1 MEYLIIFP
9 KNQYEFFYA
18 FPIGIQLEI
27 MTAKWS
33 SKTNY
38 GIMAQPK
45 NLSSLKI
52 VHAPRISCKAN
63 DHIIVW
69 RHSPIN
75 IA

>member
-1 MEYLIIFP
+1 MDYLIMSTT
-9 KNQYEFFYA
+9 NQYSIFYG

-27 MTAKWS
+27 VTAKWS